1 MYPVQFWDPIPRRV
15 SDTQQAF
22 YKTFDCWMYVD
33 RELVSHTV
41 DLYIATTTHI
51 VELNS
56 QVVKYIKGRR

>member
-1 MYPVQFWDPIPRRV
+1 
-15 SDTQQAF
+15 
-22 YKTFDCWMYVD
+22 MYVD